1 MIFLKSKRDVDTL
14 IDSSCGGEITRTVG
28 DILIDDSSTLKE
40 MRVVIPM
47 GEHGTWEPQMKFS
60 L

>member
-28 DILIDDSSTLKE
+28 DILIDDSSPLKE
-40 MRVVIPM
+40 MRVVIMM